1 MHDGCQEAP
10 LLGAVKGLQV
20 PGQHEA
26 VGHTQ
31 LEHDHLAGDQ
41 VAGYQ
46 DVGHEDILW
55 VHVHQEW
62 YTSYLGNIYC
72 EYWVLTICH
81 LATFIY
87 QP

>member
-1 MHDGCQEAP
+1 MG
-10 LLGAVKGLQV
+10 
-20 PGQHEA
+20 A

-62 YTSYLGNIYC
+62 YTSYLGNIYSFG
-72 EYWVLTICH
+72 YWRDCDWLS
-81 LATFIY
+81 
-87 QP
+87 QDKQ